1 MSLENERE
9 PLDIREIEQAA
20 KTESYLESL
29 RRDGIS
35 VDSLIEAVDPT
46 PTKALAEEIIN
57 VRGERKSFHARRGI
71 IIRRRS
77 RRFAQALMR
86 RHR

>member
-1 MSLENERE
+1 MSLETDRE
-9 PLDIREIEQAA
+9 PLDINEIEQAA

-29 RRDGIS
+29 RRDGVS
-35 VDSLIEAVDPT
+35 VGSLVLAVDPT
-46 PTKALAEEIIN
+46 PTKALAEEIAQ
-57 VRGERKSFHARRGI
+57 VRGERKNFNERKGI
-71 IIRRRS
+71 IMRRS

>member
-9 PLDIREIEQAA
+9 PLDINEIEQAV

-29 RRDGIS
+29 RRDGIR

-46 PTKALAEEIIN
+46 LTKALAEEIGQ
-57 VRGERKSFHARRGI
+57 VHDGGKSFHKRKGI
-71 IIRRRS
+71 IIRRSS